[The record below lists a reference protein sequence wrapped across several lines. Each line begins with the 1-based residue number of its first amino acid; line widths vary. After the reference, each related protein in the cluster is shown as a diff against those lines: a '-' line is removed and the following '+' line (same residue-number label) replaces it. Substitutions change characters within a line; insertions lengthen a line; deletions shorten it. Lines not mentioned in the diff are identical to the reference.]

1 MFGALCEG
9 LRATPKFDCSKPEL
23 GISFHGPGSPP
34 CTKLQVALLNL
45 FGALCKGLRATPM
58 FGALREGLRAT
69 PMFGALC

>member
-23 GISFHGPGSPP
+23 GISLRGPGSPP
-34 CTKLQVALLNL
+34 CSKLQVALLNL
-45 FGALCKGLRATPM
+45 VGALCEGLRATPM